1 MASGMTGW
9 TRRFWR
15 QAQSYS
21 IWVPTFVGMS
31 GSGGRRWRPAP
42 RYAILPDPFAFQAE
56 SLETTGVCLLMLTPA
71 KPPRLGR
78 WRRLALGERALAAQV
93 FGDSLD
99 AGRVRV
105 LAIPLWTRAFVAGGG
120 LIVWPARAM
129 RADFA
134 AADAPVAVQAMFV
147 HELVHVW
154 QAQHGLNL
162 LLAKLR
168 AGDGPA
174 AYAYDLAGR
183 PRFAT
188 LNLEQQA
195 MVVEDAFKRL
205 HGAAAPHAASAYAA
219 VLEDAL
225 PVLAT
230 RLGEGPPGGTWPGG
244 IWPGGTWDA

>member
-1 MASGMTGW
+1 MP
-9 TRRFWR
+9 TRPE
-15 QAQSYS
+15 
-21 IWVPTFVGMS
+21 IP
-31 GSGGRRWRPAP
+31 RP
-42 RYAILPDPFAFQAE
+42 
-56 SLETTGVCLLMLTPA
+56 
-71 KPPRLGR
+71 GR
-78 WRRLALGERALAAQV
+78 WRRLAPGERALAARV
-93 FGDSLD
+93 FGDRLD

-105 LAIPLWTRAFVAGGG
+105 LAIPFWTRAFVAGGG
-120 LIVWPARAM
+120 LIVWPARVA

-134 AADAPVAVQAMFV
+134 APDTPLDEQAMFV

-168 AGDGPA
+168 AGDGPD

-183 PRFAT
+183 PRFAA

-195 MVVEDAFKRL
+195 MVVEDAFRRL
-205 HGAAAPHAASAYAA
+205 HGAAAPHAAPAYAA

-230 RLGEGPPGGTWPGG
+230 RLAGRL
-244 IWPGGTWDA
+244 DA